1 MNNLFKDFKYNKDF
15 LSLINYKIA
24 YKLYN
29 IISNN
34 NHPNILIHGV
44 NNSGKTLLIKT
55 VMNDLFNINKY
66 TNKENLTENI
76 TYERSNSH
84 YYFDLKL
91 VNNDIKFINF
101 IKDIV
106 KSYNHFNNYKYN
118 YILLDN
124 FDSLSNLNQN
134 RLRVIF
140 EKSLNTTKIIII
152 TSKLNK
158 INQPL
163 LSRFINFRIPD
174 FNLIDKY
181 IYFKNLINNNYYVIS
196 DDILFN
202 ILKKHSDI
210 NYNFI
215 NILSYL
221 KKGIINDD
229 IYDEIFIK
237 YINIINSGKN
247 LTKKITDMKQL
258 IYLSRS
264 LIDINTFYR
273 RFLEYLLGLNIS
285 NDRKIKLV
293 KIFSENNIL
302 LNNSFKDLLYL
313 EGLLIEV
320 YQILTTSS

>member
-1 MNNLFKDFKYNKDF
+1 MNNLFKDFKHNKNY
-15 LSLINYKIA
+15 LSLIHYKIG

-44 NNSGKTLLIKT
+44 HNSGKTLLIKT
-55 VMNDLFNINKY
+55 VLNDLFNIKKY

-76 TYERSNSH
+76 IFERSNLH

-91 VNNDIKFINF
+91 VNNDTKFIDF

-106 KSYNHFNNYKYN
+106 KSYNHFINKYN

-124 FDSLSNLNQN
+124 FEHLSTSNQD

-152 TSKLNK
+152 TTKFNK
-158 INQPL
+158 INGPL

-174 FNLIDKY
+174 FNLTDKY
-181 IYFKNLINNNYYVIS
+181 IYFKNLLNKNYYVIS

-202 ILKKHSDI
+202 LLKKHSDL

-221 KKGIINDD
+221 KNGLINGD
-229 IYDEIFIK
+229 IYDEIILK
-237 YINIINSGKN
+237 YMNIVNSKKD

-264 LIDINTFYR
+264 LIDINT
-273 RFLEYLLGLNIS
+273 LQ
-285 NDRKIKLV
+285 
-293 KIFSENNIL
+293 KIFIIFIK
-302 LNNSFKDLLYL
+302 FKY
-313 EGLLIEV
+313 IK
-320 YQILTTSS
+320 

>member
-1 MNNLFKDFKYNKDF
+1 MNNLFKDFKHNKDF
-15 LSLINYKIA
+15 LSLIHYKIG

-29 IISNN
+29 FISNK
-34 NHPNILIHGV
+34 NHPNILVHGI

-55 VMNDLFNINKY
+55 VLNDLFNINKY
-66 TNKENLTENI
+66 TNKEYLTDNI
-76 TYERSNSH
+76 IYEKSDLH

-91 VNNDIKFINF
+91 VNNNLKFIDF

-106 KSYNHFNNYKYN
+106 KSYNYYTNKYN
-118 YILLDN
+118 YIILDN
-124 FDSLSNLNQN
+124 FEYLSNLNQD

-163 LSRFINFRIPD
+163 LSRFINFKIP
-174 FNLIDKY
+174 NHNITDKY
-181 IYFKNLINNNYYVIS
+181 IYFKNLLNKNYYVIS
-196 DDILFN
+196 DEILFE
-202 ILKKHSDI
+202 ILKKHSDL

-221 KKGIINDD
+221 KNNIINGD
-229 IYDEIFIK
+229 IYDEINLK
-237 YINIINSGKN
+237 YMNIINSKKD

-273 RFLEYLLGLNIS
+273 RFLTYLLDLNILNEKKS
-285 NDRKIKLV
+285 KLV
-293 KIFSENNIL
+293 KVFTENNIL
-302 LNNSFKDLLYL
+302 VDNSFKDLLYL
-313 EGLLIEV
+313 EGLLVEI
-320 YQILTTSS
+320 YWILTSSSS

>member
-44 NNSGKTLLIKT
+44 KSSGKTLLIKT

-91 VNNDIKFINF
+91 VNNDIKIINF

-106 KSYNHFNNYKYN
+106 KSYNHYNNYKYN

-124 FDSLSNLNQN
+124 FDILSNLNQN

-174 FNLIDKY
+174 FNLADKY

>member
-1 MNNLFKDFKYNKDF
+1 MNNLFKDFKHNKDF
-15 LSLINYKIA
+15 LSLIHYKIG

-29 IISNN
+29 FISNK
-34 NHPNILIHGV
+34 NHPNILVHGI

-55 VMNDLFNINKY
+55 VLNDLFNINKY
-66 TNKENLTENI
+66 TNKEYLTDNI
-76 TYERSNSH
+76 IYEKSYLH

-91 VNNDIKFINF
+91 VNNDLKFIDF

-106 KSYNHFNNYKYN
+106 KSYNYYTNKYN
-118 YILLDN
+118 YIILDN
-124 FDSLSNLNQN
+124 FEYLSNLNQD

-163 LSRFINFRIPD
+163 LSRFINFKIP
-174 FNLIDKY
+174 NHNITDKY
-181 IYFKNLINNNYYVIS
+181 IYFKNLLNKNYYVIS
-196 DDILFN
+196 DDILFE
-202 ILKKHSDI
+202 ILKKHSDL

-221 KKGIINDD
+221 KNNIINGD
-229 IYDEIFIK
+229 IYDEIILK
-237 YINIINSGKN
+237 YMNIINSKKD

-273 RFLEYLLGLNIS
+273 RFLTYLLDLNIS
-285 NDRKIKLV
+285 NEKKSKLV
-293 KIFSENNIL
+293 KVFTENNIL
-302 LNNSFKDLLYL
+302 VDNSFKDLLYL
-313 EGLLIEV
+313 EGLLVEI
-320 YQILTTSS
+320 YWII

>member
-44 NNSGKTLLIKT
+44 HNSGKTLLIKT

-76 TYERSNSH
+76 SYERSNSH

-91 VNNDIKFINF
+91 VNNDTKFIIF

-124 FDSLSNLNQN
+124 FDTLSNLNQN

-152 TSKLNK
+152 TTKINK
-158 INQPL
+158 INGPL
-163 LSRFINFRIPD
+163 LSRFINFRIPN
-174 FNLIDKY
+174 FNLTDKY
-181 IYFKNLINNNYYVIS
+181 IYFKNLLNKNYYVIS

-221 KKGIINDD
+221 KNGIINDD
-229 IYDEIFIK
+229 IYYEINLK
-237 YINIINSGKN
+237 YMNIINSENN
-247 LTKKITDMKQL
+247 LTKKITDMKQI

-264 LIDINTFYR
+264 LIDLNIFYR
-273 RFLEYLLGLNIS
+273 RFLTYLLTLNIS

-293 KIFSENNIL
+293 KTFSENNIL

-313 EGLLIEV
+313 EGLLIEI
-320 YQILTTSS
+320 YWILSHSS

>member
-1 MNNLFKDFKYNKDF
+1 
-15 LSLINYKIA
+15 
-24 YKLYN
+24 
-29 IISNN
+29 
-34 NHPNILIHGV
+34 
-44 NNSGKTLLIKT
+44 
-55 VMNDLFNINKY
+55 
-66 TNKENLTENI
+66 
-76 TYERSNSH
+76 
-84 YYFDLKL
+84 LKL

-106 KSYNHFNNYKYN
+106 KSHNHFNNYKYN

-221 KKGIINDD
+221 KKGIINAD
-229 IYDEIFIK
+229 IYDEIFVK

-273 RFLEYLLGLNIS
+273 RFLEYLLGLNMS

>member
-174 FNLIDKY
+174 FNLTDKY

-247 LTKKITDMKQL
+247 LTRKITDMKQL

>member
-44 NNSGKTLLIKT
+44 KSSGKTLLIKT

-174 FNLIDKY
+174 FNLADKY

-285 NDRKIKLV
+285 NDRKIKLG

>member
-44 NNSGKTLLIKT
+44 KSSGKTLLIKT

-91 VNNDIKFINF
+91 VNNDIKIINF

-106 KSYNHFNNYKYN
+106 KSYNHYNNYKYN

-124 FDSLSNLNQN
+124 FDILSNLNQN

-174 FNLIDKY
+174 FNLADKY

-285 NDRKIKLV
+285 NDRKIKLG

>member
-44 NNSGKTLLIKT
+44 KSSGKTLLIKT

-174 FNLIDKY
+174 FNLADKY

-221 KKGIINDD
+221 KKGIINAD

>member
-1 MNNLFKDFKYNKDF
+1 MNNLFKDFKHNKDF
-15 LSLINYKIA
+15 LSLIHYKIG

-29 IISNN
+29 FISNK
-34 NHPNILIHGV
+34 NHPNILVHGI

-55 VMNDLFNINKY
+55 VLNDLFNINKY
-66 TNKENLTENI
+66 TNKEYLTDNI
-76 TYERSNSH
+76 IYEKSDLH

-91 VNNDIKFINF
+91 VNNNLKFIDF

-106 KSYNHFNNYKYN
+106 KSYNYYTNKYN
-118 YILLDN
+118 YIILDN
-124 FDSLSNLNQN
+124 FEYLSNLNQD

-163 LSRFINFRIPD
+163 LSRFINFKIP
-174 FNLIDKY
+174 NHNITDKY
-181 IYFKNLINNNYYVIS
+181 IYFKNLLNKNYYVIS
-196 DDILFN
+196 DEILFE
-202 ILKKHSDI
+202 ILKKHSDL

-221 KKGIINDD
+221 KNNIINGD
-229 IYDEIFIK
+229 IYDEINLK
-237 YINIINSGKN
+237 YMNIINSKKD

-258 IYLSRS
+258 IYLSRT

-273 RFLEYLLGLNIS
+273 RFLTYLLDLNILNEKKS
-285 NDRKIKLV
+285 KLV
-293 KIFSENNIL
+293 KVFTENNIL
-302 LNNSFKDLLYL
+302 VDNSFKDLLYL
-313 EGLLIEV
+313 EGLLVEI
-320 YQILTTSS
+320 YWILTSSS

>member
-1 MNNLFKDFKYNKDF
+1 MDNLFKDFKHNKDF
-15 LSLINYKIA
+15 LSLIHYKIG

-29 IISNN
+29 FISNN

-55 VMNDLFNINKY
+55 VLNDLFNINKY
-66 TNKENLTENI
+66 TNKEHLTDNI
-76 TYERSNSH
+76 IYERSDYH

-91 VNNDIKFINF
+91 VNNDIKFIDF
-101 IKDIV
+101 IKNIV
-106 KSYNHFNNYKYN
+106 KSYNHYTNKYN

-124 FDSLSNLNQN
+124 FDYLSNLNQDK
-134 RLRVIF
+134 LRVIF

-163 LSRFINFRIPD
+163 LSRFINFRITNH
-174 FNLIDKY
+174 NLTDKY
-181 IYFKNLINNNYYVIS
+181 IYFKNLLNKNYYAIS
-196 DDILFN
+196 DDILFE
-202 ILKKHSDI
+202 ILKKHSDL

-221 KKGIINDD
+221 KNNIINGD
-229 IYDEIFIK
+229 IYGEINLK
-237 YINIINSGKN
+237 YMNIINSKKD

-273 RFLEYLLGLNIS
+273 RFLSYLLNLNIL
-285 NDRKIKLV
+285 NDKKSKLV
-293 KIFSENNIL
+293 RVFTENNIL
-302 LNNSFKDLLYL
+302 VDNSFKDLLYL
-313 EGLLIEV
+313 EGLLVEIYWV
-320 YQILTTSS
+320 LTSLS

>member
-1 MNNLFKDFKYNKDF
+1 MNNLFKDYKHNKDF
-15 LSLINYKIA
+15 LSLIHYKIG

-29 IISNN
+29 FISNN
-34 NHPNILIHGV
+34 NHPNILIHGI

-55 VMNDLFNINKY
+55 VLNDLFNINKY
-66 TNKENLTENI
+66 TKIENLTENI
-76 TYERSNSH
+76 SYERSDFH

-91 VNNDIKFINF
+91 VNNNIKLIDF
-101 IKDIV
+101 IKEVV
-106 KSYNHFNNYKYN
+106 KSYNYYTNRYN

-124 FDSLSNLNQN
+124 FEYLSTLNQD

-158 INQPL
+158 INAPL
-163 LSRFINFRIPD
+163 LSRFINFRIPQH
-174 FNLIDKY
+174 NITDKY
-181 IYFKNLINNNYYVIS
+181 IYFKKLLNKNYYVIS
-196 DDILFN
+196 DYILFE
-202 ILKKHSDI
+202 ILKKHSDL

-221 KKGIINDD
+221 KNNIINGD
-229 IYDEIFIK
+229 IYDEINLK
-237 YINIINSGKN
+237 YMNIINSKKD

-273 RFLEYLLGLNIS
+273 RFLSYLLDLNIS
-285 NDRKIKLV
+285 NERKGKLV
-293 KIFSENNIL
+293 KVFTENNIL
-302 LNNSFKDLLYL
+302 VDNSFKDLLYL
-313 EGLLIEV
+313 EGLLVEI
-320 YQILTTSS
+320 YWILTSSS

>member
-1 MNNLFKDFKYNKDF
+1 MNNLFKDYKHNKDF
-15 LSLINYKIA
+15 LSLIHYKIG

-29 IISNN
+29 FICNN
-34 NHPNILIHGV
+34 NHPNILIHGI

-55 VMNDLFNINKY
+55 VLNDLFNINKY
-66 TNKENLTENI
+66 TKIENLTENI
-76 TYERSNSH
+76 SYERSDFH

-91 VNNDIKFINF
+91 VNNNIKLIDF
-101 IKDIV
+101 IKEVV
-106 KSYNHFNNYKYN
+106 KSYNYYTNRYN

-124 FDSLSNLNQN
+124 FEYLSTLNQD

-158 INQPL
+158 INAPL
-163 LSRFINFRIPD
+163 LSRFINFRIPQH
-174 FNLIDKY
+174 NITDKY
-181 IYFKNLINNNYYVIS
+181 IYFKKLLNKNYYVIS
-196 DDILFN
+196 DYILFE
-202 ILKKHSDI
+202 ILKKHSDL

-221 KKGIINDD
+221 KNNIINGD
-229 IYDEIFIK
+229 IYDEINFK
-237 YINIINSGKN
+237 YMNIINSKKD

-273 RFLEYLLGLNIS
+273 RFLSYLLDLNIS
-285 NDRKIKLV
+285 NDKKSKLV
-293 KIFSENNIL
+293 KVFSENNIL
-302 LNNSFKDLLYL
+302 VDNSFKDLLYL
-313 EGLLIEV
+313 EGLLVEI
-320 YQILTTSS
+320 YWISTSFS